1 MDFDRELI
9 ARAKA
14 GDRSACETIVDQFAP
29 MVFRLI
35 SRFFRTREDVEDLA
49 QDVFLKLFARIDQVR
64 PDENFPG
71 WLARVTVN
79 TCYDELR
86 KTRRRKVAMETYGP
100 ETAGAAVVAPYE
112 PDSLG
117 KAKLA
122 VQQLDP
128 KLRIPLLLKEV
139 EEMSV
144 EEIART
150 MGLTQ
155 TNVKV
160 RLFRARKK
168 LASMLEEP
176 GRGGTARKERGRR
189 EAQARQREA
198 SIEAVYQSNPDG
210 GPDADQRRQ
219 REPKRRENES
229 T

>member
-14 GDRSACETIVDQFAP
+14 GDRTACETIVGQFAP

-49 QDVFLKLFARIDQVR
+49 QDVFLKVFARIDQVR

-100 ETAGAAVVAPYE
+100 ETVAE
-112 PDSLG
+112 PITVQPEPESFG
-117 KAKLA
+117 KARLAIQRLDAKLT
-122 VQQLDP
+122 
-128 KLRIPLLLKEV
+128 IPLLWKEV

-144 EEIART
+144 
-150 MGLTQ
+150 
-155 TNVKV
+155 
-160 RLFRARKK
+160 
-168 LASMLEEP
+168 
-176 GRGGTARKERGRR
+176 
-189 EAQARQREA
+189 
-198 SIEAVYQSNPDG
+198 
-210 GPDADQRRQ
+210 
-219 REPKRRENES
+219 
-229 T
+229 

>member
-1 MDFDRELI
+1 MEFDRELI
-9 ARAKA
+9 VRAQS
-14 GDRSACETIVDQFAP
+14 GDRFACEAIVEQFAP

-49 QDVFLKLFARIDQVR
+49 QDVFLKVFARIDQVR

-86 KTRRRKVAMETYGP
+86 KTRRRRVAMEAFGP
-100 ETAGAAVVAPYE
+100 EAAPEPVVAPPE
-112 PDSLG
+112 PDSFG
-117 KAKLA
+117 KARLA
-122 VQQLDP
+122 LQRLDP

-139 EEMSV
+139 DEMSI

-150 MGLTQ
+150 MGLTE

-168 LASMLEEP
+168 LAAMLGEQE
-176 GRGGTARKERGRR
+176 
-189 EAQARQREA
+189 
-198 SIEAVYQSNPDG
+198 
-210 GPDADQRRQ
+210 
-219 REPKRRENES
+219 
-229 T
+229 

>member
-1 MDFDRELI
+1 MDFDRELVV
-9 ARAKA
+9 RAKA
-14 GDRSACETIVDQFAP
+14 GDRSACEAIVQQFSP

-49 QDVFLKLFARIDQVR
+49 QDVFLKVFARIDQVR

-71 WLARVTVN
+71 WLARVAVN

-86 KTRRRKVAMETYGP
+86 KARRRKVAMETYGP
-100 ETAGAAVVAPYE
+100 DMTTEPSVAPRE
-112 PDSLG
+112 PDSFG
-117 KAKLA
+117 KARLA

-144 EEIART
+144 EEIARI

-168 LASMLEEP
+168 LQSILGETEEH
-176 GRGGTARKERGRR
+176 RK
-189 EAQARQREA
+189 
-198 SIEAVYQSNPDG
+198 
-210 GPDADQRRQ
+210 
-219 REPKRRENES
+219 
-229 T
+229 

>member
-1 MDFDRELI
+1 
-9 ARAKA
+9 
-14 GDRSACETIVDQFAP
+14 

-35 SRFFRTREDVEDLA
+35 SRFFRMREDVEDLA
-49 QDVFLKLFARIDQVR
+49 QDVFLKVFARIDQVR

-86 KTRRRKVAMETYGP
+86 KARRRKLAMETYGP
-100 ETAGAAVVAPYE
+100 EMMHEPSVGPLE
-112 PDSLG
+112 PDSFG
-117 KAKLA
+117 KARLA
-122 VQQLDP
+122 VQRLDP

-139 EEMSV
+139 EEMSI

-168 LASMLEEP
+168 LAAMLGEDELKQ
-176 GRGGTARKERGRR
+176 RG
-189 EAQARQREA
+189 EA
-198 SIEAVYQSNPDG
+198 NT
-210 GPDADQRRQ
+210 
-219 REPKRRENES
+219 NE
-229 T
+229 